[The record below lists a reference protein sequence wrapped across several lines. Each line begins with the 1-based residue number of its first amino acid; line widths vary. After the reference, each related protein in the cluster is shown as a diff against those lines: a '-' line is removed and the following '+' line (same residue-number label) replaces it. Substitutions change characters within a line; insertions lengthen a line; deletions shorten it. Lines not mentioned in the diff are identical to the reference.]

1 MKLSS
6 HKLKNDYLYF
16 WTEFA
21 KPKKQKC
28 FSQSVS
34 YFYILHENYFSWREE
49 SLCSSLCLF
58 QKRSHWSFEKK
69 ASKVLHSYIWYFKW
83 HICIKTKDSGKLYNK
98 SERVLQT
105 GMVVIYLR
113 CIQRVTFVKKKHLEE
128 NTQNYIQNLTHLSRA
143 RKLYKKIKLYKE
155 VNSYTRKD
163 YRNCWYKIG
172 LNKTEEDFYWEV
184 LLRRFLRGFLKL
196 WRGRKL
202 SQTTNRG
209 NLWMKENIRW
219 GGI

>member
-1 MKLSS
+1 MTYL
-6 HKLKNDYLYF
+6 HKNKRFWKALQQIRALFANRNGCYIFALYS
-16 WTEFA
+16 E
-21 KPKKQKC
+21 
-28 FSQSVS
+28 
-34 YFYILHENYFSWREE
+34 
-49 SLCSSLCLF
+49 
-58 QKRSHWSFEKK
+58 
-69 ASKVLHSYIWYFKW
+69 SYI
-83 HICIKTKDSGKLYNK
+83 H
-98 SERVLQT
+98 R
-105 GMVVIYLR
+105 
-113 CIQRVTFVKKKHLEE
+113 KKNLEE
-128 NTQNYIQNLTHLSRA
+128 NTQNYIQNLTHLSCT

-172 LNKTEEDFYWEV
+172 LNKTEEDVYWEV

-219 GGI
+219 GGTLFLLLYISCFFSVIAWC